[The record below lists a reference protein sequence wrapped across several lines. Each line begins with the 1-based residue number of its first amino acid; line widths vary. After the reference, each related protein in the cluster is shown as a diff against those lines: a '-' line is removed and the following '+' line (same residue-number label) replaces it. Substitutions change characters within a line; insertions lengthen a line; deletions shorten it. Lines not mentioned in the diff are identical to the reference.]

1 MPRPRC
7 CPQIEGSPVAWVFKP
22 AGVPKKDL
30 EEVVLHAD
38 EFEALRLADLEG
50 QYHARAAEKMGIS
63 RQTFGRILSSARHK
77 TAEALVKGC
86 ALMLEREGF
95 SQAESL
101 SRQDSAPIQ

>member
-1 MPRPRC
+1 
-7 CPQIEGSPVAWVFKP
+7 VFKP

-50 QYHARAAEKMGIS
+50 QYHVQAAEKMGIS
-63 RQTFGRILSSARHK
+63 RQTFGRILSSARQK

-86 ALMLEREGF
+86 ALLLEREGF
-95 SQAESL
+95 PANCPL
-101 SRQDSAPIQ
+101 SR